1 MFFREINGADQSKR
15 LTLAGNEGFL
25 PTNHSLGPGSALEE
39 KGEKNWSGQKKKTS
53 AREAIREV
61 VWRGEMG
68 SLKWEGFLD
77 EKPN

>member
-1 MFFREINGADQSKR
+1 MIFREINGPDQSKR
-15 LTLAGNEGFL
+15 LTLAGKERFL

-39 KGEKNWSGQKKKTS
+39 KGEKNWSGQKKKTT
-53 AREAIREV
+53 AREASREV